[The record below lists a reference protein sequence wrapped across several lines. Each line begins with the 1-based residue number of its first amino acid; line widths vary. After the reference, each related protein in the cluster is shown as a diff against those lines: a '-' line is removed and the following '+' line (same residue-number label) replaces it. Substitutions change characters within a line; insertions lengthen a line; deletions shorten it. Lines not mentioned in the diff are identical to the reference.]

1 MNGRIT
7 GLSILLAGLYLGSNA
22 ANMALVPQTGQ
33 TSTMPLNPAPA
44 GSDGALQKGAAW
56 PRTRFTTDTSGNCIT
71 DTLTGLMWVRD
82 LNVVNGGNAVSWA
95 TALTIAVN
103 GTWCGYGDW
112 RVPNVNELRSLV
124 NYGESSGP
132 AAWLNVTG
140 GFSNVVANS
149 YWSSSSY
156 ASSGGG
162 APASAWFVSMY
173 DGSVG
178 AAGKSGGDNVRRLF
192 PVRGGL

>member
-1 MNGRIT
+1 MNGRMT
-7 GLSILLAGLYLGSNA
+7 GLGILLAGLYLSSNA
-22 ANMALVPQTGQ
+22 VNMALVPQTGQ

-56 PRTRFTTDTSGNCIT
+56 PRTRFTTDTSGNCII

-82 LNVVNGGNAVSWA
+82 LNTVNSGNALGWD
-95 TALTIAVN
+95 TALTIAGN
-103 GTWCGYGDW
+103 GTWCGYSDW

-124 NYGESSGP
+124 NYGKSSP

-156 ASSGGG
+156 ASSNSNT
-162 APASAWFVSMY
+162 PAAAWLVNMY

-178 AAGKSGGDNVRRLF
+178 VTGKSGSDNVRRLL
-192 PVRGGL
+192 PVRGGR